1 MRIRNLA
8 LTSLAA
14 AAVAY
19 YFDPVKGSARR
30 SRLRGQIQTL
40 TGRAMRRRDLAP
52 LPENVAPVSMP
63 ESPTVEKAPEARP
76 AENVEPVSM
85 PESPTV
91 EKAPEARPVES
102 VASASVPE
110 PPIVEKAP
118 EARSVEAV
126 ALPEDE
132 SDAAIAQTIRTRL
145 EERSDLETG
154 GLVIDVV
161 RGVAYLRGELHDR
174 EKFNEVVDLTGSV
187 PGIRRVQSLLHLPE
201 SERVSRPQSRVISTP
216 TTPPLGDSWNG

>member
-118 EARSVEAV
+118 EARPVEAV

-201 SERVSRPQSRVISTP
+201 SERVGRPQSRVISTP
-216 TTPPLGDSWNG
+216 TTPTLGDSWNG

>member
-63 ESPTVEKAPEARP
+63 ESPTVEKAPEVRP
-76 AENVEPVSM
+76 AEHVVSASVPEP
-85 PESPTV
+85 PTV
-91 EKAPEARPVES
+91 ENAPEARPVE
-102 VASASVPE
+102 
-110 PPIVEKAP
+110 
-118 EARSVEAV
+118 AV
-126 ALPEDE
+126 AFPEGED
-132 SDAAIAQTIRTRL
+132 DAAIAQTIRTRL
-145 EERSDLETG
+145 EERSDLDTG

-174 EKFNEVVDLTGSV
+174 DKFNEVVDLTGSV

>member
-8 LTSLAA
+8 LTGLAA

-40 TGRAMRRRDLAP
+40 AGMAMRRRDVAP

-63 ESPTVEKAPEARP
+63 GSPTVEMAPEVRP
-76 AENVEPVSM
+76 AEN
-85 PESPTV
+85 
-91 EKAPEARPVES
+91 

-118 EARSVEAV
+118 EARPVEAV

-132 SDAAIAQTIRTRL
+132 SDAAIAQTIRARL
-145 EERSDLETG
+145 EERSDLGTG

-174 EKFNEVVDLTGSV
+174 QQFDEVVDLTGSV

>member
-8 LTSLAA
+8 LTGLAA

-19 YFDPVKGSARR
+19 YFDRVKGSARR
-30 SRLRGQIQTL
+30 RRLRGQIQTL
-40 TGRAMRRRDLAP
+40 TGRTVRRNDRAP
-52 LPENVAPVSMP
+52 LPENVAPASMP
-63 ESPTVEKAPEARP
+63 EP
-76 AENVEPVSM
+76 M
-85 PESPTV
+85 
-91 EKAPEARPVES
+91 
-102 VASASVPE
+102 PE
-110 PPIVEKAP
+110 PPIVEETQAVRPTETVASTPVPAP
-118 EARSVEAV
+118 PTVEKVPEVRPAEAD

-132 SDAAIAQTIRTRL
+132 SDAAIARTIRSRL
-145 EERSDLETG
+145 EERSDLGTG

-174 EKFNEVVDLTGSV
+174 QQFDEVVDLTGSV

-201 SERVSRPQSRVISTP
+201 SERIDRPKSRVISTP

>member
-52 LPENVAPVSMP
+52 LPENEAPVSMP

-118 EARSVEAV
+118 EARPVEAV

>member
-8 LTSLAA
+8 FTGLAA

-40 TGRAMRRRDLAP
+40 TGRAMRRSDRAP
-52 LPENVAPVSMP
+52 LPENVAPASMP
-63 ESPTVEKAPEARP
+63 EAPTVEKAPEVRP
-76 AENVEPVSM
+76 AENVASVSVPEP
-85 PESPTV
+85 PTV
-91 EKAPEARPVES
+91 EKAPEARPVEN
-102 VASASVPE
+102 
-110 PPIVEKAP
+110 
-118 EARSVEAV
+118 V
-126 ALPEDE
+126 ALQEDE
-132 SDAAIAQTIRTRL
+132 SDAAIAQRIRARL
-145 EERSDLETG
+145 EERSDLGTG

-174 EKFNEVVDLTGSV
+174 QQFDEVVDLTGSV

-201 SERVSRPQSRVISTP
+201 SERVGRPKSRVISTP

>member
-8 LTSLAA
+8 LTGLAV

-19 YFDPVKGSARR
+19 CFDPVKGSARR

-40 TGRAMRRRDLAP
+40 TDRAMRRHDQAP
-52 LPENVAPVSMP
+52 LPENVAPLSMP
-63 ESPTVEKAPEARP
+63 EPPVVEKTPE
-76 AENVEPVSM
+76 V
-85 PESPTV
+85 
-91 EKAPEARPVES
+91 RPVES
-102 VASASVPE
+102 VASAPVLE
-110 PPIVEKAP
+110 PPIVETREVRPAEADAP
-118 EARSVEAV
+118 
-126 ALPEDE
+126 LEDQD
-132 SDAAIAQTIRTRL
+132 DAAIAEKVRARL

-174 EKFNEVVDLTGSV
+174 QQFDEVVDLTGSV

>member
-8 LTSLAA
+8 LTGLAA

-63 ESPTVEKAPEARP
+63 ESPTVEKAPQ
-76 AENVEPVSM
+76 
-85 PESPTV
+85 
-91 EKAPEARPVES
+91 ARPVEN

-118 EARSVEAV
+118 EARPVEAV

-132 SDAAIAQTIRTRL
+132 DDAAIAQTIRKRL

-201 SERVSRPQSRVISTP
+201 SERVGRPQSRVISTP

>member
-1 MRIRNLA
+1 MMRIRNLA
-8 LTSLAA
+8 LSGLAV

-30 SRLRGQIQTL
+30 SRLRGQIQTF
-40 TGRAMRRRDLAP
+40 TGRAMRRHDPAP

-63 ESPTVEKAPEARP
+63 EPPTVEETPEARP
-76 AENVEPVSM
+76 TEADAP
-85 PESPTV
+85 PE
-91 EKAPEARPVES
+91 EEG
-102 VASASVPE
+102 
-110 PPIVEKAP
+110 
-118 EARSVEAV
+118 
-126 ALPEDE
+126 
-132 SDAAIAQTIRTRL
+132 DAAIARRIRARL
-145 EERSDLETG
+145 EERSDLGTG

-174 EKFNEVVDLTGSV
+174 EQFNEVVDLTGSV

-201 SERVSRPQSRVISTP
+201 SERVSRRPQSRVISRP

>member
-8 LTSLAA
+8 LTGLAA

-30 SRLRGQIQTL
+30 SRLRGQVMAL
-40 TGRAMRRRDLAP
+40 TGKAMRRTDRAP
-52 LPENVAPVSMP
+52 LPENVAPATM
-63 ESPTVEKAPEARP
+63 
-76 AENVEPVSM
+76 
-85 PESPTV
+85 
-91 EKAPEARPVES
+91 
-102 VASASVPE
+102 PE
-110 PPIVEKAP
+110 PPIVEKKP
-118 EARSVEAV
+118 EVRPSEAN

-132 SDAAIAQTIRTRL
+132 GDAAIARRIRTRL

-174 EKFNEVVDLTGSV
+174 QKYDEVIDLTGSV

-201 SERVSRPQSRVISTP
+201 SEAVSHTESRVISRPATR
-216 TTPPLGDSWNG
+216 PLGDTWNG

>member
-8 LTSLAA
+8 LTGLAA

-63 ESPTVEKAPEARP
+63 EPPTVEKAPGVRP
-76 AENVEPVSM
+76 AENVASASVPEP
-85 PESPTV
+85 PFV
-91 EKAPEARPVES
+91 EKAPEARPVE
-102 VASASVPE
+102 
-110 PPIVEKAP
+110 
-118 EARSVEAV
+118 AV
-126 ALPEDE
+126 ALPKDED
-132 SDAAIAQTIRTRL
+132 DAAIAQTIRKRL

-174 EKFNEVVDLTGSV
+174 EKFDEVVDLTGSV

-216 TTPPLGDSWNG
+216 TNPPLGDSWNG

>member
-8 LTSLAA
+8 FTGLAA

-40 TGRAMRRRDLAP
+40 TGRAMRRSDRAP
-52 LPENVAPVSMP
+52 LPENVAPASMP
-63 ESPTVEKAPEARP
+63 EAPTVEKAPEVRP
-76 AENVEPVSM
+76 AENVASVPVPEP
-85 PESPTV
+85 PTV
-91 EKAPEARPVES
+91 EKAPEARPVEN
-102 VASASVPE
+102 
-110 PPIVEKAP
+110 
-118 EARSVEAV
+118 V

-132 SDAAIAQTIRTRL
+132 SDAAIAQRIRARL
-145 EERSDLETG
+145 EERSDLGTG

-174 EKFNEVVDLTGSV
+174 QQFDEVVDLTGSV

-201 SERVSRPQSRVISTP
+201 SERVGRPSP
-216 TTPPLGDSWNG
+216 G

>member
-8 LTSLAA
+8 LTGLAA

-40 TGRAMRRRDLAP
+40 TGRAMRRNDQAP
-52 LPENVAPVSMP
+52 LPENVAPVS
-63 ESPTVEKAPEARP
+63 T
-76 AENVEPVSM
+76 
-85 PESPTV
+85 
-91 EKAPEARPVES
+91 
-102 VASASVPE
+102 PE
-110 PPIVEKAP
+110 PPVVGEDTGGATRR
-118 EARSVEAV
+118 ERSVRTCART
-126 ALPEDE
+126 ADRREDTGGATRRGRRAPRKD
-132 SDAAIAQTIRTRL
+132 DAAIAEKVRARL

-161 RGVAYLRGELHDR
+161 RGVAYLRGELHDHQQ
-174 EKFNEVVDLTGSV
+174 FDEVVDLTGSV

>member
-1 MRIRNLA
+1 MEVPFPLQEASMRIRNLA
-8 LTSLAA
+8 LTGLAA

-63 ESPTVEKAPEARP
+63 ESPTVEKAPEVRP
-76 AENVEPVSM
+76 AEN
-85 PESPTV
+85 
-91 EKAPEARPVES
+91 

-110 PPIVEKAP
+110 PPIVERAP
-118 EARSVEAV
+118 EARPVEAV

-132 SDAAIAQTIRTRL
+132 DDAAIAQTIRTRL
-145 EERSDLETG
+145 EERSDLDTG

-201 SERVSRPQSRVISTP
+201 SERVGRPQSRVISTP
-216 TTPPLGDSWNG
+216 TPPPLGDSWNG

>member
-63 ESPTVEKAPEARP
+63 ESPTVEKAQEARP

-91 EKAPEARPVES
+91 EKAPEARP
-102 VASASVPE
+102 
-110 PPIVEKAP
+110 
-118 EARSVEAV
+118 VEAV

>member
-8 LTSLAA
+8 LTGLAA

-40 TGRAMRRRDLAP
+40 TGRAMRRHDLAP
-52 LPENVAPVSMP
+52 LPENVAPVSVP
-63 ESPTVEKAPEARP
+63 DSPTIEKAPEARP
-76 AENVEPVSM
+76 AE
-85 PESPTV
+85 
-91 EKAPEARPVES
+91 S
-102 VASASVPE
+102 VAAASVPE
-110 PPIVEKAP
+110 APIVEKAP
-118 EARSVEAV
+118 EARPVEAV

-132 SDAAIAQTIRTRL
+132 SDAAIAQTIRARL
-145 EERSDLETG
+145 EERSDLGTG

>member
-8 LTSLAA
+8 LTGLAA

-19 YFDPVKGSARR
+19 YFHPVAGSARR
-30 SRLRGQIQTL
+30 SRLRGQIMSL

-63 ESPTVEKAPEARP
+63 E
-76 AENVEPVSM
+76 
-85 PESPTV
+85 
-91 EKAPEARPVES
+91 
-102 VASASVPE
+102 
-110 PPIVEKAP
+110 PPIVETKP
-118 EARSVEAV
+118 EVRPTGSS

-132 SDAAIAQTIRTRL
+132 GDGAIARRIRARL

-174 EKFNEVVDLTGSV
+174 QKFDEVVDLTGSV

-201 SERVSRPQSRVISTP
+201 SEGVTRTESRVISRPVTRH
-216 TTPPLGDSWNG
+216 LGDAWNG

>member
-8 LTSLAA
+8 LTGLAA

-63 ESPTVEKAPEARP
+63 ESPTVEKAPEVRP
-76 AENVEPVSM
+76 AEN
-85 PESPTV
+85 
-91 EKAPEARPVES
+91 

-110 PPIVEKAP
+110 PPIVERAP
-118 EARSVEAV
+118 EARPVEAV

-132 SDAAIAQTIRTRL
+132 DDAAIAQTIRTRL
-145 EERSDLETG
+145 EERSDLDTG

-201 SERVSRPQSRVISTP
+201 SDRVSRPQSRVISQP

>member
-8 LTSLAA
+8 LTGLAA

-30 SRLRGQIQTL
+30 IRLRGNIRTL
-40 TGRAMRRRDLAP
+40 TGRAMRRGDRAP

-63 ESPTVEKAPEARP
+63 EPTIVEEAPEVRP
-76 AENVEPVSM
+76 AEANALPEDAAPVSM
-85 PESPTV
+85 PEPPTV
-91 EKAPEARPVES
+91 GKAPEVRP
-102 VASASVPE
+102 A
-110 PPIVEKAP
+110 
-118 EARSVEAV
+118 EAD

-132 SDAAIAQTIRTRL
+132 SDAAIARRIRTRL
-145 EERSDLETG
+145 EERSDLGTG

-161 RGVAYLRGELHDR
+161 RGVAYLRGELDDR
-174 EKFNEVVDLTGSV
+174 QQFDEVVDLTGSV

-201 SERVSRPQSRVISTP
+201 SERIRRPQSRVISTP

>member
-8 LTSLAA
+8 LTGLAA

-19 YFDPVKGSARR
+19 YFDPVKGSTRR
-30 SRLRGQIQTL
+30 SRLRGQIQML
-40 TGRAMRRRDLAP
+40 TGRSMRRHDQAP
-52 LPENVAPVSMP
+52 MPENVAPVSMP
-63 ESPTVEKAPEARP
+63 EPPIVERAPE
-76 AENVEPVSM
+76 V
-85 PESPTV
+85 
-91 EKAPEARPVES
+91 RPVES
-102 VASASVPE
+102 VASAPVLE
-110 PPIVEKAP
+110 PPIVEKTPEVRPAEADAP
-118 EARSVEAV
+118 VE
-126 ALPEDE
+126 DQD
-132 SDAAIAQTIRTRL
+132 DAAIAQTIRTRL

-174 EKFNEVVDLTGSV
+174 QKFNEIVDLTGSV

-201 SERVSRPQSRVISTP
+201 SDRVSRPQSRVISTP

>member
-8 LTSLAA
+8 LTGLAA

-19 YFDPVKGSARR
+19 YFDPVKGSTRR
-30 SRLRGQIQTL
+30 SRLRGQIRTL
-40 TGRAMRRRDLAP
+40 TGRAMRRNDHAP
-52 LPENVAPVSMP
+52 LPENVAPLSMP
-63 ESPTVEKAPEARP
+63 EPPVVETTPE
-76 AENVEPVSM
+76 V
-85 PESPTV
+85 
-91 EKAPEARPVES
+91 RPVES
-102 VASASVPE
+102 VA
-110 PPIVEKAP
+110 
-118 EARSVEAV
+118 
-126 ALPEDE
+126 LPGDE

>member
-8 LTSLAA
+8 LTGLAA

-52 LPENVAPVSMP
+52 LPENVAPASMP

-76 AENVEPVSM
+76 AENV
-85 PESPTV
+85 
-91 EKAPEARPVES
+91 
-102 VASASVPE
+102 ASASVPE
-110 PPIVEKAP
+110 PPIVEKTP
-118 EARSVEAV
+118 EARPVEAV
-126 ALPEDE
+126 ALPEGED
-132 SDAAIAQTIRTRL
+132 DAAIAQTIRARL
-145 EERSDLETG
+145 EERSDLGTG

-174 EKFNEVVDLTGSV
+174 QKFNEVVDLTGSV

>member
-8 LTSLAA
+8 LTGLAA

-19 YFDPVKGSARR
+19 YFDPVKGYARR

-63 ESPTVEKAPEARP
+63 EPPTVEKAPEA
-76 AENVEPVSM
+76 S
-85 PESPTV
+85 
-91 EKAPEARPVES
+91 PVENE
-102 VASASVPE
+102 ASASVPE
-110 PPIVEKAP
+110 PPFVEKAR
-118 EARSVEAV
+118 EARPVEAV
-126 ALPEDE
+126 ALPQGED
-132 SDAAIAQTIRTRL
+132 DAAIAQTIRKRL

-201 SERVSRPQSRVISTP
+201 SERVGRPQSRVISTP
-216 TTPPLGDSWNG
+216 TNPPLGDSWNG

>member
-1 MRIRNLA
+1 
-8 LTSLAA
+8 
-14 AAVAY
+14 
-19 YFDPVKGSARR
+19 
-30 SRLRGQIQTL
+30 
-40 TGRAMRRRDLAP
+40 
-52 LPENVAPVSMP
+52 MP

-76 AENVEPVSM
+76 
-85 PESPTV
+85 
-91 EKAPEARPVES
+91 
-102 VASASVPE
+102 
-110 PPIVEKAP
+110 
-118 EARSVEAV
+118 VEAV

>member
-8 LTSLAA
+8 LTGLAV

-40 TGRAMRRRDLAP
+40 TGRAMRRHDLAP

-63 ESPTVEKAPEARP
+63 QPPTVEVAPEVRS
-76 AENVEPVSM
+76 AEADAP
-85 PESPTV
+85 PE
-91 EKAPEARPVES
+91 EQ
-102 VASASVPE
+102 
-110 PPIVEKAP
+110 
-118 EARSVEAV
+118 
-126 ALPEDE
+126 D
-132 SDAAIAQTIRTRL
+132 DAAIAEKIRARL
-145 EERSDLETG
+145 EERSDLGTG

-161 RGVAYLRGELHDR
+161 RGVAYLRGELQDR
-174 EKFNEVVDLTGSV
+174 EKFDEVVDLTGSV

-201 SERVSRPQSRVISTP
+201 SERVGRPQSRVISTP
-216 TTPPLGDSWNG
+216 ITPPLGDSWNG

>member
-8 LTSLAA
+8 FTGLAA

-30 SRLRGQIQTL
+30 SRLRGQIQML
-40 TGRAMRRRDLAP
+40 TGRAMRRSDRAP
-52 LPENVAPVSMP
+52 LPENVAPASMPEAPTVEPTIEKEPEVRPTENVELPEDVALVSMP
-63 ESPTVEKAPEARP
+63 AR
-76 AENVEPVSM
+76 
-85 PESPTV
+85 
-91 EKAPEARPVES
+91 
-102 VASASVPE
+102 
-110 PPIVEKAP
+110 PIVEEAP
-118 EARSVEAV
+118 EVSPAEADP
-126 ALPEDE
+126 LPEDE
-132 SDAAIAQTIRTRL
+132 DDAAIAQTIRARL
-145 EERSDLETG
+145 EERSDLGTG

-174 EKFNEVVDLTGSV
+174 QQFDEVVDLTGSV

-201 SERVSRPQSRVISTP
+201 SERVGRPKSRVISTP

>member
-8 LTSLAA
+8 FTGLAA

-40 TGRAMRRRDLAP
+40 TGRAMRRSDRAP
-52 LPENVAPVSMP
+52 LPENVAPASMP
-63 ESPTVEKAPEARP
+63 EAPTVEKAPEVRP
-76 AENVEPVSM
+76 AENVASVSVPEP
-85 PESPTV
+85 PTV
-91 EKAPEARPVES
+91 EEAPEARPVEN
-102 VASASVPE
+102 
-110 PPIVEKAP
+110 
-118 EARSVEAV
+118 V
-126 ALPEDE
+126 ALQEDE
-132 SDAAIAQTIRTRL
+132 SDAAIAQRIRARL
-145 EERSDLETG
+145 EERSDLGTG

-174 EKFNEVVDLTGSV
+174 QQFDEVVDLTGSV

-201 SERVSRPQSRVISTP
+201 SERVGRPKSRVISTP

>member
-8 LTSLAA
+8 LTGLAA

-19 YFDPVKGSARR
+19 YFDPVRGSARR
-30 SRLRGQIQTL
+30 SRLRGQLQTL
-40 TGRAMRRRDLAP
+40 TGRAIRRSDRAP

-63 ESPTVEKAPEARP
+63 EPPMVEKAPEARP
-76 AENVEPVSM
+76 AEVGALPEDVAPV
-85 PESPTV
+85 
-91 EKAPEARPVES
+91 AR
-102 VASASVPE
+102 PE
-110 PPIVEKAP
+110 PPSVEKTPGVRPA
-118 EARSVEAV
+118 EAE
-126 ALPEDE
+126 ALPADE
-132 SDAAIAQTIRTRL
+132 SDAAIAQKIRTRL
-145 EERSDLETG
+145 EERSDLGTG

-174 EKFNEVVDLTGSV
+174 QQFDEVVDLTGSV

-216 TTPPLGDSWNG
+216 TTRPLGDTWNG

>member
-8 LTSLAA
+8 LTGLAA

-40 TGRAMRRRDLAP
+40 TGRAMRRNDQAP
-52 LPENVAPVSMP
+52 LPENVAPLSTP
-63 ESPTVEKAPEARP
+63 EPPVVEKTPE
-76 AENVEPVSM
+76 V
-85 PESPTV
+85 
-91 EKAPEARPVES
+91 RPVES
-102 VASASVPE
+102 VASAPVLE
-110 PPIVEKAP
+110 PPIVEKTPEVRPAEADAP
-118 EARSVEAV
+118 
-126 ALPEDE
+126 LED
-132 SDAAIAQTIRTRL
+132 DAAIAEKVRARL

-174 EKFNEVVDLTGSV
+174 KKFNEVVDLTGSV

-201 SERVSRPQSRVISTP
+201 SDRVSRPQSRVISTP

>member
-8 LTSLAA
+8 LTGLAA

-40 TGRAMRRRDLAP
+40 TGRAMRRHDLAP
-52 LPENVAPVSMP
+52 LPENVAPVSVP
-63 ESPTVEKAPEARP
+63 DSPTIEKAPEARP
-76 AENVEPVSM
+76 AE
-85 PESPTV
+85 
-91 EKAPEARPVES
+91 S
-102 VASASVPE
+102 VAAASVPE
-110 PPIVEKAP
+110 APIVEKAP
-118 EARSVEAV
+118 EARPVEAV

-132 SDAAIAQTIRTRL
+132 SDAAIAQTIRARL
-145 EERSDLETG
+145 EERSDLGTG
-154 GLVIDVV
+154 GRVIDVV